1 MLDGLDQLGESGIHH
16 IECRIQQSKVDV
28 RTVRYGRR
36 NKSAHRRFVRWL
48 RFGRHCSDRV
58 VRHERRLVWAPDVR
72 QRCPGPSRAG
82 PSGGT
87 GEQPTRPAFPS
98 GGGSSFGGE
107 VTAPRGNARSR
118 FHAAIERAVRHFGGD
133 RAAADR
139 SGISKSVWYDAKR
152 GRAIPDRWATWPAM
166 RAVLV
171 EVPSAVTKV
180 DDWEML
186 YSKVLAES
194 GRSEADPSRE
204 RRATVRPVPRQLPPG
219 VRDFVGRDEQLAL
232 LDELLVPGNTGVAMA
247 VITGRPGV
255 GKTALAVRWAGLR
268 SDSFPD
274 GILYVD
280 LRGWSVDGP
289 VRPEAVLP
297 GWLRALGVDPA
308 TVPDDADSRSA
319 LLRTLLDDRRVLMVL
334 DNVRDEVQVGPLL
347 PAAKSCAVLVT
358 SRQILTGLAVR
369 YDAEIIEVPS
379 LSDDDSLSL
388 LRSSLG
394 ARAGAE
400 ESTSTLISICAGLP
414 LTLRI
419 VAQTL
424 KASPTLKVSSFVTDL
439 ADDSRRLSVLEND
452 DPGSDPRTIVSWSH
466 HQLRED
472 VAATFGSL
480 GLIPGTGIHIDAVA
494 AVAGVDRATAERQLR
509 ALDRAHLVTLTDSR
523 RVAVHDIVHRY
534 AAELSVNSRDSS
546 ADAGLERLFD
556 YYLHTTRRADEL
568 LEPLRYR
575 IELSATSVEATPLH
589 TFEEALSWLEA
600 ERATMVAL
608 CERDHPALDSACWRL
623 AFLLRGYFFRTLR
636 LFEWVS
642 SHEQAVRA
650 AVRAGDRL
658 GEAMSRANL
667 GVAWHKQGDDDAALA
682 QYRIAREIFEEQGDI
697 RGFAST
703 LAHEAAVCRRRGEF
717 AEAIRL
723 DSAALEIYLDVG
735 TRRNVAITLRGLG
748 ISESAVQQWDR
759 AAEHLEQSR
768 SIARELGMHMDAA
781 RAANSLGWLHIRA
794 GRATAAEAAF
804 RDAIDS
810 DARSGG
816 RYETAMAL
824 HGLGSVAESHG
835 CTAQAEDL
843 WIEASGILEAMGS
856 PRAAEVRAELAR
868 LTEPGAGTTLAD

>member
-1 MLDGLDQLGESGIHH
+1 M
-16 IECRIQQSKVDV
+16 
-28 RTVRYGRR
+28 TGRR
-36 NKSAHRRFVRWL
+36 
-48 RFGRHCSDRV
+48 GD
-58 VRHERRLVWAPDVR
+58 
-72 QRCPGPSRAG
+72 
-82 PSGGT
+82 
-87 GEQPTRPAFPS
+87 
-98 GGGSSFGGE
+98 
-107 VTAPRGNARSR
+107 ARSR

-152 GRAIPDRWATWPAM
+152 GRAIPDRSATWPAM

-171 EVPSAVTKV
+171 EVPTAVTKV
-180 DDWEML
+180 DDWEAL

-194 GRSEADPSRE
+194 GRSEADPTRE
-204 RRATVRPVPRQLPPG
+204 RRVPVRPVPRQLPPG
-219 VRDFVGRDEQLAL
+219 VRGFIGRDEQLAL
-232 LDELLVPGNTGVAMA
+232 LDELVRPGDTGVAIV

-268 SDSFPD
+268 SDSFSD
-274 GILYVD
+274 GVLYAD
-280 LRGWSVDGP
+280 LRGWSVGGP

-308 TVPDDADSRSA
+308 TVPDDMDSRSA
-319 LLRTLLDDRRVLMVL
+319 LLRTLLDDRRLLLVL
-334 DNVRDEVQVGPLL
+334 DNVRDEDQVRPLL
-347 PAAKSCAVLVT
+347 PAAKSCAALVT
-358 SRQILTGLAVR
+358 SRQVLTGLAVR
-369 YDAEIIEVPS
+369 YGAEIVEVPP
-379 LSDDDSLSL
+379 LSDDESLSL
-388 LRSSLG
+388 LRDSLG
-394 ARAGAE
+394 ARAGVE
-400 ESTSTLISICAGLP
+400 ESTSPLISMCAGLP

-424 KASPTLKVSSFVTDL
+424 KARPALPVSSFVTEL

-452 DPGSDPRTIVSWSH
+452 DPSSDPRTIVSWSY

-472 VAATFGSL
+472 VATTFGLL
-480 GLIPGTGIHIDAVA
+480 GLIPGTGIHIDAIA
-494 AVAGVDRATAERQLR
+494 AVAGVDRATAARQLR

-523 RVAVHDIVHRY
+523 RVELHDLVHRY
-534 AAELSVNSRDSS
+534 AAELGANSRDSP
-546 ADAGLERLFD
+546 AAPALERLFD

-608 CERDHPALDSACWRL
+608 CERDHPALDSARWRL

-650 AVRAGDRL
+650 AVRSGDRL

-682 QYRIAREIFEEQGDI
+682 QYRIARELFETQADQ
-697 RGFAST
+697 RGFANT

-723 DSAALEIYLDVG
+723 DWAALETYLEIG
-735 TRRNVAITLRGLG
+735 TRRNVAITLRGIG
-748 ISESAVQQWDR
+748 ISESAVGQWAR
-759 AAEHLEQSR
+759 AAEHLEESR

-781 RAANSLGWLHIRA
+781 RAANGLGWLHIRA
-794 GRATAAEAAF
+794 GRAAAAEEAF
-804 RDAIDS
+804 LDAIDS

-824 HGLGSVAESHG
+824 HGLGTVAESQG
-835 CTAQAEDL
+835 CTEQAEYL
-843 WIEASGILEAMGS
+843 WTEASGMLEGMGS
-856 PRAAEVRAELAR
+856 PRAAEVRADLAR
-868 LTEPGAGTTLAD
+868 LSEPGAGTTRAD